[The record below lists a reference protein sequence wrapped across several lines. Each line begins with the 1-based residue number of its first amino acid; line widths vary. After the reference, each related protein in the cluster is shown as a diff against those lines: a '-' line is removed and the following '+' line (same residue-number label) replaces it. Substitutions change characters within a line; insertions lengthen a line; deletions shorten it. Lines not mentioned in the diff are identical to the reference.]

1 MKGLSSRAQRLIVN
15 LAQDEARRSH
25 SDSLS
30 PEHVILALLKS
41 ADGIGYEA
49 LKELKVNI
57 LTLQLALEQTIIVR
71 EGFQTFA
78 DVPPSRRL
86 RTMLDV
92 AAVESRSMKTEY
104 IGTEHLLLASV
115 REDQSIMHQYCSK
128 NEISYED
135 LRRVIYTLVI
145 SRNSKA
151 PDSVQIVP
159 SVFSAAGTV
168 PNQGVQQNKAPQ
180 SSQNAS
186 LLKEFSRDITQK
198 AKNGE
203 IDPVIG
209 RNTEIQRVI
218 QILSRR
224 TKNNPVLVGEPGVG
238 KTAIVEGLAQRI
250 VNQSVPHSLLDK
262 RLLTL
267 DLASVIAGTKYRGEF
282 EERLKRIM
290 KEINEQKNIILFI
303 DELHTIIGA
312 GGAEGAMDA
321 SNMLKPALSR
331 GELQCIGATT
341 LKEYRKY
348 FEKDAA
354 LERRF
359 QIVQVQE
366 PRDEDTKEIL
376 EGIKKQY
383 EDYHGVRYDSDVISL
398 IVRYSRRYITE
409 RFLPDK
415 AIDILDEAG
424 AMKKVSEDIR
434 PSELQDLEMRIN
446 ALIDEKQ
453 NLVSSQNYERAAEVR
468 DEVRLLRQKFEM
480 ISSAWQSASLN
491 ERKLVTAR
499 DVSRVVSIMTGIPV
513 EQLDNSESDRLL
525 HMEKELHKT
534 VIGQNSAIS
543 VIASS
548 VRRAK
553 AGVSSRKRPLGSFIF
568 LGPTGVGKTLLAKSL
583 AQFLFGTEE
592 ALIRIDMSDFME
604 KHNSSRLVGAPPG
617 YVGYEEG
624 GLLTEKVR
632 RRPYSV
638 ILLDEIEKAH
648 TDVFNLLLQVL
659 EEGELRDN
667 LGHVVNFR
675 NTLIIMTSN
684 AGARQITNEN
694 RLGFGSSS
702 NGLLSASE
710 IKTSA
715 MSELKKIMSPEL
727 LNRIDDIVVFD
738 VLSKKEVSQIFTTQI
753 DELKER
759 IAEQYLQIEIK
770 PKAREYF
777 ITNGYDPSYGARPMR
792 RLIQKEIEDAL
803 ATKIIGGEC
812 SSGDTV
818 VADMHKDAVV
828 LRIKKAKKA
837 VSFPLLETP
846 SHSSEAEE
854 ERSTVKVEN

>member
-1 MKGLSSRAQRLIVN
+1 MKGLSSRAQRLLVT
-15 LAQDEARRSH
+15 LAQDEARRSR
-25 SDSLS
+25 SDSLV

-41 ADGIGYEA
+41 ADGLGYEA
-49 LKELKVNI
+49 LKELKVNV
-57 LTLQLALEQTIIVR
+57 LTLQLALEQHIPVR

-78 DVPPSRRL
+78 DLPPSRRM
-86 RTMLDV
+86 RTLLDV

-115 REDQSIMHQYCSK
+115 REDQSIIQQYCSK
-128 NEISYED
+128 NQISYED
-135 LRRVIYTLVI
+135 IRRAVYALVI
-145 SRNSKA
+145 SRNTRN

-159 SVFSAAGTV
+159 AVFNSAAS
-168 PNQGVQQNKAPQ
+168 PNPGVQQNKSTQ
-180 SSQNAS
+180 NSQNAS

-198 AKNGE
+198 ARSGE

-224 TKNNPVLVGEPGVG
+224 NKNNPVLVGEPGVG

-250 VNQSVPHSLLDK
+250 VNQSVPHSLLNK
-262 RLLTL
+262 KLLTL

-303 DELHTIIGA
+303 DELHTLIGA

-366 PRDEDTKEIL
+366 PKDSDTREIL

-383 EDYHGVRYDSDVISL
+383 EEFHGVKYAPDVISA
-398 IVRYSRRYITE
+398 IVRFSMRYITE

-424 AMKKVSEDIR
+424 AMKKVSDDVR
-434 PSELQDLEMRIN
+434 PSELQDLEERIN
-446 ALIDEKQ
+446 SLTAEKQ
-453 NLVSSQNYERAAEVR
+453 NFVQNQDYERAAEVR

-491 ERKLVTAR
+491 QRKLVTTE
-499 DVSRVVSIMTGIPV
+499 DVCRVVSTMTGIPI
-513 EQLDNSESDRLL
+513 EQLDISESDRLL
-525 HMEKELHKT
+525 KMEKELHKT
-534 VIGQNSAIS
+534 VIGQHSAIS
-543 VIASS
+543 IISSS

-553 AGVSSRKRPLGSFIF
+553 AGVSSLKRPLGSFIF
-568 LGPTGVGKTLLAKSL
+568 LGPTGVGKTLLAKTL
-583 AQFLFGTEE
+583 ARFLFGSEE

-648 TDVFNLLLQVL
+648 SDVFNLLLQVL

-694 RLGFGSSS
+694 RLGFG
-702 NGLLSASE
+702 LSADGILSAAE

-738 VLSKKEVSQIFTTQI
+738 VLTEKEVSLIFDIQIK
-753 DELKER
+753 ELEER
-759 IAEQYLQIEIK
+759 IAEQFLSLEIK
-770 PKAREYF
+770 PKVRSYF
-777 ITNGYDPSYGARPMR
+777 IANGYDPSYGARPMR
-792 RLIQKEIEDAL
+792 RLIQHEIEDQL
-803 ATKIIGGEC
+803 ATKIISGEC
-812 SSGDTV
+812 RSGDTI
-818 VADMHKDAVV
+818 VADMRKDSVIIK
-828 LRIKKAKKA
+828 IKKNKH
-837 VSFPLLETP
+837 LLPVLIDDNTTQETG
-846 SHSSEAEE
+846 
-854 ERSTVKVEN
+854 TVGADQKVTIAD

>member
-1 MKGLSSRAQRLIVN
+1 MKGLSSRAQRLLVT
-15 LAQDEARRSH
+15 LAQDEARRSRL
-25 SDSLS
+25 DSLL
-30 PEHVILALLKS
+30 PEHVLLALIKS
-41 ADGIGYEA
+41 AEGLGYEA

-57 LTLQLALEQTIIVR
+57 LTLQLALEQSLPSR

-78 DVPPSRRL
+78 DLPPSRRL
-86 RTMLDV
+86 RTLLDV
-92 AAVESRSMKTEY
+92 AAVESRSLKTEY

-115 REDQSIMHQYCSK
+115 REDQSIIQQYFLK
-128 NEISYED
+128 NQISYED
-135 LRRVIYTLVI
+135 LRRVVYSLVVT
-145 SRNSKA
+145 RNTKA
-151 PDSVQIVP
+151 PESLHIVP
-159 SVFSAAGTV
+159 AVFNASSS
-168 PNQGVQQNKAPQ
+168 PNPSTQQARGNQ

-198 AKNGE
+198 ARNGE

-209 RNTEIQRVI
+209 RNAEIQRVI

-250 VNQSVPHSLLDK
+250 VNQSVPHSLIDK
-262 RLLTL
+262 KLLTL

-282 EERLKRIM
+282 EERLKKIM
-290 KEINEQKNIILFI
+290 KEIQEQKNIILFI
-303 DELHTIIGA
+303 DELHTLIGA

-366 PRDEDTKEIL
+366 PKDSDTTDIL

-383 EDYHGVRYDSDVISL
+383 EDFHGVSYAPDVISA
-398 IVRYSRRYITE
+398 IVRFSKRYITE

-424 AMKKVSEDIR
+424 AMKKVSDDVR
-434 PSELQDLEMRIN
+434 PSELQDLEERIQS
-446 ALIDEKQ
+446 LTIEKQ
-453 NLVSSQNYERAAEVR
+453 NFVQNQDYERAAEVR

-491 ERKLVTAR
+491 QRKLVTVQ
-499 DVSRVVSIMTGIPV
+499 DICSVVSIMTGIPI
-513 EQLDNSESDRLL
+513 EQLDTSESDRLL
-525 HMEKELHKT
+525 SMEDELHKT
-534 VIGQNSAIS
+534 VIGQHSAIS
-543 VIASS
+543 IIASS

-553 AGVSSRKRPLGSFIF
+553 AGVSSLKRPLGSFIF
-568 LGPTGVGKTLLAKSL
+568 LGPTGVGKTLLAKTL
-583 AQFLFGTEE
+583 AKFLFGTEE

-648 TDVFNLLLQVL
+648 ADVFNLLLQIL

-684 AGARQITNEN
+684 AGARQITSEN
-694 RLGFGSSS
+694 RLGFGLSA
-702 NGLLSASE
+702 NGVLSASE

-715 MSELKKIMSPEL
+715 MSELKKLMSPEL
-727 LNRIDDIVVFD
+727 INRIDDIVVFD
-738 VLSKKEVSQIFTTQI
+738 VLTEKEVSLIFDLQVK
-753 DELKER
+753 ELKER
-759 IAEQYLQIEIK
+759 IAEQFLDIEIT
-770 PKAREYF
+770 PKSRSYF
-777 ITNGYDPSYGARPMR
+777 IKNGYDPSYGARPMR
-792 RLIQKEIEDAL
+792 RLIQREIEDGL
-803 ATKIIGGEC
+803 ATKIISGEC
-812 SSGDTV
+812 RQGDTIV
-818 VADMHKDAVV
+818 VDMRKNSVILKVKKSRALLADASKENEIRVAD
-828 LRIKKAKKA
+828 
-837 VSFPLLETP
+837 SN
-846 SHSSEAEE
+846 SEIHIQG
-854 ERSTVKVEN
+854 

>member
-1 MKGLSSRAQRLIVN
+1 MKGLSLRAQRLLVS
-15 LAQDEARRSH
+15 LAQDEARRFRSEA
-25 SDSLS
+25 LL

-41 ADGIGYEA
+41 SEGLGYEA
-49 LKELKVNI
+49 LRELKVNV
-57 LTLQLALEQTIIVR
+57 LTLQLALEQNIPVR

-86 RTMLDV
+86 RTLLDV
-92 AAVESRSMKTEY
+92 AAVESRSMKTDY
-104 IGTEHLLLASV
+104 VGTEHLLLASI
-115 REDQSIMHQYCSK
+115 REDQSIMYKYCSK
-128 NEISYED
+128 HEISYD
-135 LRRVIYTLVI
+135 SLRRIVSALVI
-145 SRNSKA
+145 ARNMNA
-151 PDSVQIVP
+151 PDSIQIVP
-159 SVFSAAGTV
+159 AVFSSANISSNSV
-168 PNQGVQQNKAPQ
+168 VQQPKNSQ
-180 SSQNAS
+180 NTQNAS

-198 AKNGE
+198 ARNGE

-209 RNTEIQRVI
+209 RNTEIQRLI
-218 QILSRR
+218 QVLSRR
-224 TKNNPVLVGEPGVG
+224 NKNNPVLVGEPGVG

-250 VNQSVPHSLLDK
+250 VNQAVPHGLLNK
-262 RLLTL
+262 KLLTL

-303 DELHTIIGA
+303 DELHTLIGA

-341 LKEYRKY
+341 IKEYRKY

-359 QIVQVQE
+359 QIVQVHE
-366 PRDEDTKEIL
+366 PKDDDTYEIL
-376 EGIKKQY
+376 EGIKKHY
-383 EDYHGVRYDSDVISL
+383 EDFHGVRYDPEVIPA
-398 IVRYSRRYITE
+398 IVRFSTRYITE

-415 AIDILDEAG
+415 AIDILDEVG
-424 AMKKVSEDIR
+424 AMKKVSTDVR
-434 PSELQDLEMRIN
+434 PSELQTIEQNIYELNE
-446 ALIDEKQ
+446 EKQ
-453 NLVSSQNYERAAEVR
+453 KLVQNQDYERAAEIR

-480 ISSAWQSASLN
+480 ISSAWQSASLH
-491 ERKLVTAR
+491 ERKLVTKE
-499 DVSRVVSIMTGIPV
+499 DVGRVVSIMTGIPI
-513 EQLDNSESDRLL
+513 EQLNSSETDRLL
-525 HMEKELHKT
+525 QMEKEIHAS
-534 VIGQNSAIS
+534 VVGQDSAIS

-553 AGVSSRKRPLGSFIF
+553 AGVSSLKRPLGSFIF
-568 LGPTGVGKTLLAKSL
+568 LGPTGVGKTLLAKAL
-583 AQFLFGTEE
+583 ARFLFGTEE

-648 TDVFNLLLQVL
+648 SDVFNLLLQVL

-694 RLGFGSSS
+694 RLGFGLTEHGLMSS
-702 NGLLSASE
+702 SE

-738 VLSKKEVSQIFTTQI
+738 VLTEKEIALIFDMQIN
-753 DELKER
+753 ELKER
-759 IAEQYLQIEIK
+759 IAEHRLSIAIK
-770 PKAREYF
+770 KKAREYF
-777 ITNGYDPSYGARPMR
+777 IANGYDPSYGARPMR
-792 RLIQKEIEDAL
+792 RLIQREIEDAL
-803 ATKIIGGEC
+803 AMKII
-812 SSGDTV
+812 SGQCVAGDEIV
-818 VADMHKDAVV
+818 VDVLKEGIILRVKKQKNTDADKSK
-828 LRIKKAKKA
+828 I
-837 VSFPLLETP
+837 SQ
-846 SHSSEAEE
+846 SISEQEI
-854 ERSTVKVEN
+854 VKVQD

>member
-1 MKGLSSRAQRLIVN
+1 MKGLSSRAQRLLVT
-15 LAQDEARRSH
+15 LAQDEARRSRL
-25 SDSLS
+25 DSLL
-30 PEHVILALLKS
+30 PEHVLLALIKS
-41 ADGIGYEA
+41 AEGLGYEA

-57 LTLQLALEQTIIVR
+57 LTLQLALEQSLPSR

-78 DVPPSRRL
+78 DLPPSRRL
-86 RTMLDV
+86 RTLLDV
-92 AAVESRSMKTEY
+92 AAVESRSLKTEY
-104 IGTEHLLLASV
+104 IGTEHLLLASL
-115 REDQSIMHQYCSK
+115 REDQSIIQQYFLK
-128 NEISYED
+128 NQISYED
-135 LRRVIYTLVI
+135 LRRVVYSLVVT
-145 SRNSKA
+145 RNTKA
-151 PDSVQIVP
+151 PESLHIVP
-159 SVFSAAGTV
+159 AVFNASSS
-168 PNQGVQQNKAPQ
+168 PNPSTQQARGNQ

-198 AKNGE
+198 ARNGE

-209 RNTEIQRVI
+209 RNAEIQRVI

-250 VNQSVPHSLLDK
+250 VNQSVPHSLIDK
-262 RLLTL
+262 KLLTL

-282 EERLKRIM
+282 EERLKKIM
-290 KEINEQKNIILFI
+290 KEIQEQKNIILFI
-303 DELHTIIGA
+303 DELHTLIGA

-366 PRDEDTKEIL
+366 PKDSDTTDIL

-383 EDYHGVRYDSDVISL
+383 EDFHGVSYAPDVISA
-398 IVRYSRRYITE
+398 IVRFSKRYITE

-424 AMKKVSEDIR
+424 AMKKVSDDVR
-434 PSELQDLEMRIN
+434 PSELQDLEERIQS
-446 ALIDEKQ
+446 LTIEKQ
-453 NLVSSQNYERAAEVR
+453 NFVQNQDYERAAEVR

-491 ERKLVTAR
+491 QRKLVTVQ
-499 DVSRVVSIMTGIPV
+499 DICTVVSIMTGIPI
-513 EQLDNSESDRLL
+513 EQLDTSESDRLL
-525 HMEKELHKT
+525 SMEDELHKT
-534 VIGQNSAIS
+534 VIGQHSAIS
-543 VIASS
+543 IIASS

-553 AGVSSRKRPLGSFIF
+553 AGVSSLKRPLGSFIF
-568 LGPTGVGKTLLAKSL
+568 LGPTGVGKTLLAKTL
-583 AQFLFGTEE
+583 AKFLFGTEE

-648 TDVFNLLLQVL
+648 ADVFNLLLQIL

-684 AGARQITNEN
+684 AGARQITSEN
-694 RLGFGSSS
+694 RLGFGLSA
-702 NGLLSASE
+702 NGVLSASE

-715 MSELKKIMSPEL
+715 MSELKKLMSPEL
-727 LNRIDDIVVFD
+727 INRIDDIVVFD
-738 VLSKKEVSQIFTTQI
+738 VLTEKEVSLIFDLQVK
-753 DELKER
+753 ELKER
-759 IAEQYLQIEIK
+759 IAEQFLDIEIT
-770 PKAREYF
+770 PKSRSYF
-777 ITNGYDPSYGARPMR
+777 IKNGYDPSYGARPMR
-792 RLIQKEIEDAL
+792 RLIQREIEDGL
-803 ATKIIGGEC
+803 ATKIISGEC
-812 SSGDTV
+812 RQGDTIV
-818 VADMHKDAVV
+818 VDMRKNSVILKVKKSRALLADASKENEIRVAD
-828 LRIKKAKKA
+828 
-837 VSFPLLETP
+837 SN
-846 SHSSEAEE
+846 SEIHIQG
-854 ERSTVKVEN
+854 

>member
-1 MKGLSSRAQRLIVN
+1 MKGLSSRAQRLLVS
-15 LAQDEARRSH
+15 LAQDEARRYRCE
-25 SDSLS
+25 SLL
-30 PEHVILALLKS
+30 PEHVMLALLKS
-41 ADGIGYEA
+41 SDGIGYEA

-57 LTLQLALEQTIIVR
+57 LTLQLALEQSITVR
-71 EGFQTFA
+71 EGFQTLA

-86 RTMLDV
+86 RTLLDV
-92 AAVESRSMKTEY
+92 AAVESRSMKTDY
-104 IGTEHLLLASV
+104 VGTEHLLLASV

-135 LRRVIYTLVI
+135 LRRAVLTLVI
-145 SRNSKA
+145 SRNAKA

-159 SVFSAAGTV
+159 AVFNSASSAN
-168 PNQGVQQNKAPQ
+168 PGVQQARNPQ
-180 SSQNAS
+180 NVQNAS

-198 AKNGE
+198 ARNGE

-209 RNTEIQRVI
+209 RNSEIQRVI

-224 TKNNPVLVGEPGVG
+224 NKNNPVLVGEPGVG

-250 VNQSVPHSLLDK
+250 VNQSVPHTLLDK
-262 RLLTL
+262 KLLTL

-303 DELHTIIGA
+303 DELHTLIGA

-366 PRDEDTKEIL
+366 PKDDDTREIL

-383 EDYHGVRYDSDVISL
+383 EEFHGVRYAPDVIPA
-398 IVRYSRRYITE
+398 IVRFSTRYITE

-424 AMKKVSEDIR
+424 AMKKVSSDVR
-434 PSELQDLEMRIN
+434 PSELQSIEQQIKVLN
-446 ALIDEKQ
+446 DEKQ
-453 NLVSSQNYERAAEVR
+453 KLVQYQDYERAAEVR

-491 ERKLVTAR
+491 ERKLVTTE
-499 DVSRVVSIMTGIPV
+499 DVSRVVSTMTGIPV
-513 EQLDNSESDRLL
+513 EQLDTSETDRLL
-525 HMEKELHKT
+525 QMEKELHT
-534 VIGQNSAIS
+534 SVIAQDSAIS
-543 VIASS
+543 IISSS

-553 AGVSSRKRPLGSFIF
+553 AGVSSIKRPLGSFIF

-583 AQFLFGTEE
+583 ARFLFGTEE

-648 TDVFNLLLQVL
+648 NDVFNLLLQVL

-694 RLGFGSSS
+694 RLGFG
-702 NGLLSASE
+702 LSADGVMSSSE

-738 VLSKKEVSQIFTTQI
+738 VLTEKEVSLIFDIQIN
-753 DELKER
+753 ELKER
-759 IAEQYLQIEIK
+759 IAEQHLSIDVK
-770 PKAREYF
+770 PKARAYF
-777 ITNGYDPSYGARPMR
+777 VSHGYDPSYGARPMR
-792 RLIQKEIEDAL
+792 RLIQREIEDAL
-803 ATKIIGGEC
+803 ATKII
-812 SSGDTV
+812 SGQCTEGDEIV
-818 VADMHKDAVV
+818 VDLKKGSVMLRVKKQNNLLPLPPDIKDAGVQ
-828 LRIKKAKKA
+828 
-837 VSFPLLETP
+837 P
-846 SHSSEAEE
+846 SYIEE
-854 ERSTVKVEN
+854 ETVNIQD

>member
-1 MKGLSSRAQRLIVN
+1 MKGLSSRAQRLLVT
-15 LAQDEARRSH
+15 LAQDEARRSRL
-25 SDSLS
+25 DSLL
-30 PEHVILALLKS
+30 PEHVLLALIKS
-41 ADGIGYEA
+41 AEGLGYEA

-57 LTLQLALEQTIIVR
+57 LTLQLALEQSLPSR

-78 DVPPSRRL
+78 DLPPSRRL
-86 RTMLDV
+86 RTLLDV
-92 AAVESRSMKTEY
+92 AAVESRSLKTEY

-115 REDQSIMHQYCSK
+115 REDQSIIQQYFLK
-128 NEISYED
+128 NQISYED
-135 LRRVIYTLVI
+135 LRRVVYSLVVT
-145 SRNSKA
+145 RNTKA
-151 PDSVQIVP
+151 PESLHIVP
-159 SVFSAAGTV
+159 AVFNAASS
-168 PNQGVQQNKAPQ
+168 PNPSTQQARGNQ

-198 AKNGE
+198 ARNGE

-209 RNTEIQRVI
+209 RNAEIQRVI

-224 TKNNPVLVGEPGVG
+224 NKNNPVLVGEPGVG

-250 VNQSVPHSLLDK
+250 VNQSVPHSLIDK
-262 RLLTL
+262 KLLTL

-282 EERLKRIM
+282 EERLKKIM
-290 KEINEQKNIILFI
+290 KEIQEQKNIILFI
-303 DELHTIIGA
+303 DELHTLIGA

-366 PRDEDTKEIL
+366 PKDSDTTDIL

-383 EDYHGVRYDSDVISL
+383 EDFHGVSYAPDVISA
-398 IVRYSRRYITE
+398 IVRFSKRYITE

-424 AMKKVSEDIR
+424 AMKKVSDDVR
-434 PSELQDLEMRIN
+434 PSELQDLEERIQS
-446 ALIDEKQ
+446 LTIEKQ
-453 NLVSSQNYERAAEVR
+453 NFVQNQDYERAAEVR

-491 ERKLVTAR
+491 QRKLVTVQ
-499 DVSRVVSIMTGIPV
+499 DICSVVSIMTGIPI
-513 EQLDNSESDRLL
+513 EQLDTSESDRLL
-525 HMEKELHKT
+525 SMEDELHKT
-534 VIGQNSAIS
+534 VIGQHSAIS
-543 VIASS
+543 IIASS

-553 AGVSSRKRPLGSFIF
+553 AGVSSLKRPLGSFIF
-568 LGPTGVGKTLLAKSL
+568 LGPTGVGKTLLAKTL
-583 AQFLFGTEE
+583 AKFLFGTEE

-648 TDVFNLLLQVL
+648 ADVFNLLLQIL

-684 AGARQITNEN
+684 AGARQITSEN
-694 RLGFGSSS
+694 RLGFGLSA
-702 NGLLSASE
+702 NGVLSASE

-715 MSELKKIMSPEL
+715 MSELKKLMSPEL
-727 LNRIDDIVVFD
+727 INRIDDIVVFD
-738 VLSKKEVSQIFTTQI
+738 VLTEKEVSLIFDLQVK
-753 DELKER
+753 ELKER
-759 IAEQYLQIEIK
+759 IAEQFLDIEIT
-770 PKAREYF
+770 PKSRSYF
-777 ITNGYDPSYGARPMR
+777 IKNGYYPSYGARPMR
-792 RLIQKEIEDAL
+792 RLIQREIEDGL
-803 ATKIIGGEC
+803 ATKIISGEC
-812 SSGDTV
+812 RQGDTIV
-818 VADMHKDAVV
+818 VDMRKNSVILKVKKSRALLADASKENEIRVAD
-828 LRIKKAKKA
+828 
-837 VSFPLLETP
+837 SN
-846 SHSSEAEE
+846 SEIHIQG
-854 ERSTVKVEN
+854 